1 MAVIPEAIKYV
12 AIIYKPSFFV
22 AVAPEAIKYVAFIYK
37 PSLTCRHLHADHS
50 GTQKADCPTVQFDQC
65 LCFQVVQA
73 CLAGGAH
80 HIDISGEPQF
90 LEKIQLKYHKEAEAK
105 GVYVIGACGFD
116 SIPSDMG
123 RALVHKEVRRTY
135 AKFLLQYNL
144 GAASYMTH
152 ATYCSVSKA
161 HL

>member
-1 MAVIPEAIKYV
+1 MTPEAIKFV
-12 AIIYKPSFFV
+12 AIIYKLSLTV
-22 AVAPEAIKYVAFIYK
+22 AVIYK
-37 PSLTCRHLHADHS
+37 LSLTVAVIYKLSLTVAIIYKLSLTVAVIYRPSLTCRHLHADHS
-50 GTQKADCPTVQFDQC
+50 GTQIPPPNDKADCPTVQFDQC

-123 RALVHKEVRRTY
+123 RALVHKEVRT
-135 AKFLLQYNL
+135 
-144 GAASYMTH
+144 
-152 ATYCSVSKA
+152 
-161 HL
+161 